1 MNRYVEIL
9 YFTMRDFRPDRLL
22 RNPVMFVTEVAFA
35 VSLVLTLFPSLA
47 DLPSGFPYSAFYI
60 STTVMLFLTIFFSN
74 LAEAFSEGKSNAITA
89 SLRKMK
95 TNTMAHVVTDSGTVD
110 RPSSEVKKGDI
121 IEVYHDE
128 IIPVDGEII
137 SGSCYVNES
146 NITGESRAVM
156 KVQGDSVTGSTKLV
170 TDRATIK
177 ATSDPGNSFIDN
189 MIKLIGTA
197 TRQRTPNEIALAVLL
212 SGLTLV
218 FLIISAV
225 IFPMARLLGITINI
239 IMLLVLLI
247 ALMPTTIGALLP
259 AIGVSAINKISEFN
273 IIAKSGRAV
282 ENAGDIDTII
292 LDKTGTVTIGE
303 REAVKFY
310 PNTGVDY
317 KEFVRMCAVSSL
329 EDMTKEGISIVN
341 LARKQGVDV
350 TASDVGEHEFIPFS
364 AETKFSGV
372 RMGDREILKG
382 SLKSLK
388 AKFSLSDTFIEAL
401 CKEISMRGGT
411 AIPVVQDGKFT
422 GVIELNDLLK
432 PGVKERLESIKSM
445 NIKTIMC
452 TGDDEVTA
460 EYIAREAGIDEFVAN
475 VTPMD
480 KYNVVIGEKEKQLMV
495 AMVGDGTNDAPA
507 LAKADVGLA
516 MNNGTPAA
524 KEAANMV
531 DLDNDPTKLLDVI
544 FIGKQILITRGALTT
559 FSIANDISKYFVI
572 IPAIFFI
579 FPSLDYLNLLGL
591 TNPLLAITSAL
602 IFNTA
607 IIVVL
612 IPLAIRGVHFVPSGI
627 SDLLK
632 RNLLLYGLGGVI
644 VPFIFIKLIYVLL
657 SVVGVVW

>member
-1 MNRYVEIL
+1 MNKYLEIV
-9 YFTMRDFRPDRLL
+9 YYTFRDFRPDRLF
-22 RNPVMFVTEVAFA
+22 RNPVMFVTEVAFI
-35 VSLVLTLFPSLA
+35 VSLVFTIDPASA
-47 DLPSGFPYSAFYI
+47 DLPSYFPYSAFYV

-74 LAEAFSEGKSNAITA
+74 LAEAVSEGKSNAITA

-95 TNTMAHVVTDSGTVD
+95 TNIIAHVKTESGIVD
-110 RPSSEVKKGDI
+110 RPSGEVRKGDVVL
-121 IEVYHDE
+121 VYKDE

-146 NITGESRAVM
+146 NITGESRPVM
-156 KVQGDSVTGSTKLV
+156 KVQGDSVTGSTRLV
-170 TDRATIK
+170 TDSAEIR
-177 ATSDPGNSFIDN
+177 ATSDPGESFIDN

-197 TRQRTPNEIALAVLL
+197 TRQRTPNEIALAALL

-218 FLIISAV
+218 FLVISAV
-225 IFPMARLLGITINI
+225 IFPMSTALGVSINI
-239 IMLLVLLI
+239 VMLIVLLI

-310 PNTGVDY
+310 PNNGIDY
-317 KEFVRMCAVSSL
+317 GEFVKMCAIASL

-341 LARKQGVDV
+341 LARKEGISVSQEDLGNHD
-350 TASDVGEHEFIPFS
+350 FIPFS

-372 RMGDREILKG
+372 KTEGHQILKG
-382 SLKSLK
+382 SLRALK
-388 AKFSLSDTFIEAL
+388 AKLGLSDTFIEAL

-411 AIPVVQDGKFT
+411 AIPVVRDDRFV

-460 EYIAREAGIDEFVAN
+460 EYIAREAGIDEYVAN

-480 KYNVVIGEKEKQLMV
+480 KYNVVIREKEKQLMV

-572 IPAIFFI
+572 IPAIFFV
-579 FPSLDYLNLLGL
+579 FPSLAYLNILGL
-591 TNPLLAITSAL
+591 SDPLLAITSAL

-612 IPLAIRGVHFVPSGI
+612 IPLAIRGVRFVPTTI
-627 SDLLK
+627 SELLK
-632 RNLLLYGLGGVI
+632 RNLLIYGLGGVI
-644 VPFIFIKLIYVLL
+644 VPFIFIKIIYVILA
-657 SVVGVVW
+657 VAGVAW